1 MNQLVQKQSCTQ
13 RRSYLRFLSAAC
25 LLALSGWASSYRG
38 VSQDVQ
44 INSYPY
50 NARIYVD
57 GQSVGTTPLD
67 LKLFSKTNYEVKFE
81 KAGYKPFVEYIGP
94 ALDLKDNPIIK
105 LGPLDEA
112 GFYNRLG
119 PNPMEVELEHV
130 LVPEIA
136 GPDILSELLVKTEQ
150 LDRLLNS
157 GKISLEEH
165 SFVAQQLIDFYKDES
180 ARRGTPVASMTP
192 VGPVAPSVTKPT
204 AFPATPKATD
214 PTAPMSIPGELNE
227 LDNLDLDAVTLPP
240 SAFPATP
247 TAPTL
252 DFVPDLSDLDNL
264 TLPTTPGNVPIP
276 VAEPLAPP
284 PPALSPE
291 TIPPT
296 ATPFPGTLI
305 PAVPTTS
312 TPPTP
317 SAPSKPAPFNPL
329 NFGSPTPANQ

>member
-1 MNQLVQKQSCTQ
+1 MP
-13 RRSYLRFLSAAC
+13 
-25 LLALSGWASSYRG
+25 
-38 VSQDVQ
+38 QDVQ

-67 LKLFSKTNYEVKFE
+67 LRLFSKTNYEVKFE

-94 ALDLKDNPIIK
+94 SLDLKHSPILK

-119 PNPMEVELEHV
+119 PNPLEVELEHV

-136 GPDILSELLVKTEQ
+136 GPDILSEMLFKTEQ

-157 GKISLEEH
+157 GKISLQEH
-165 SFVAQQLIDFYKDES
+165 RFVTQQLIDFYKDES
-180 ARRGTPVASMTP
+180 TRRGTPVASMTP
-192 VGPVAPSVTKPT
+192 VGPVTPDVT
-204 AFPATPKATD
+204 TPMAND

-227 LDNLDLDAVTLPP
+227 LDNLNLDAVTLPP
-240 SAFPATP
+240 SAFPAAPTTP
-247 TAPTL
+247 TP

-276 VAEPLAPP
+276 VAEPPAPP
-284 PPALSPE
+284 PPTLSPE
-291 TIPPT
+291 TTPPP
-296 ATPFPGTLI
+296 ATPFPGTII
-305 PAVPTTS
+305 PAPVTPAAPT
-312 TPPTP
+312 
-317 SAPSKPAPFNPL
+317 KPAPFNPL
-329 NFGSPTPANQ
+329 NFGSPAPANQ